1 MDNFEVHIEKLG
13 SMLMASSYGFGE
25 SPESIAHEKIMQFA
39 QSKGLIEAGETKFRH
54 FGFNNPNP
62 SPGSPNYGYEMWITV
77 NSDIE
82 PSEDI
87 RIINFPGGLYAVT
100 QFKGLSK
107 IGEVWKK
114 LVEWRENS
122 HYRKAYHQWLEEL
135 LNPLESDLEE
145 YVFKLY
151 LPIAE

>member
-1 MDNFEVHIEKLG
+1 MKEIDVQIEKLG
-13 SMLMASSYGFGE
+13 SMRIASSYGFGE
-25 SPESIAHEKIMQFA
+25 NPESIAHDKIMQFA
-39 QSKGLIEAGETKFRH
+39 KSKKLIEDSEVKFRH
-54 FGFNNPNP
+54 FGFNNPSP

-77 NSDIE
+77 DSEIE
-82 PSEDI
+82 PNGDI
-87 RIINFPGGLYAVT
+87 RIVNFPGGLYAVT